1 MKKILLLAVLA
12 FVVIGGTTA
21 FVIHHP
27 GPAAACNDAN
37 C

>member
-12 FVVIGGTTA
+12 FAVGGTTA
-21 FVIHHP
+21 FVVHHP
-27 GPAAACNDAN
+27 GNTAACGGQN